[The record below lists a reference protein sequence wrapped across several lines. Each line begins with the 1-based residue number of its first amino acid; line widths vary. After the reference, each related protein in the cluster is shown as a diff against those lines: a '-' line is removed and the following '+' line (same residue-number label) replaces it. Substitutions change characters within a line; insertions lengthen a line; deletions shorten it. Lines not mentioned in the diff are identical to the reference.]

1 LKKNFLTIATNAQAN
16 LFIKKSNFIS
26 YVKKTSTEAD
36 TQAFIDELKAV
47 HPKAKHYCFATI
59 IGPTDQI
66 QRASD
71 NGEPSGTAGV
81 PILNV
86 LKKNQLHNVT
96 AVVIRYFGGI
106 KLGTGGLIR
115 AYSNATSAAIEQAGI
130 VCRIKATV
138 VTVEIAYHQFDLLK
152 NYFDQ
157 RKIELFNLTYLE
169 KITLSFS
176 VPSVKLQ
183 QTITEIK
190 NLLNGQLLVKA
201 TTLKYIEVPY
211 LPAKQKIDDNYFS

>member
-1 LKKNFLTIATNAQAN
+1 
-16 LFIKKSNFIS
+16 
-26 YVKKTSTEAD
+26 
-36 TQAFIDELKAV
+36 
-47 HPKAKHYCFATI
+47 
-59 IGPTDQI
+59 
-66 QRASD
+66 
-71 NGEPSGTAGV
+71 
-81 PILNV
+81 
-86 LKKNQLHNVT
+86 
-96 AVVIRYFGGI
+96 VIRYFGGI

-130 VCRIKATV
+130 VYRIKATV

-211 LPAKQKIDDNYFS
+211 LPAKQKNDDNYFS